1 MDDPMNTL
9 SMALASIC
17 MSVAAQFSFRHGMTH
32 LNASTPGQLTS
43 WQEFLRVAATPS
55 VLAGFALYGAAAV
68 VWLKVLSD
76 WEVSKAYPLAGLGF
90 ALSAGIGFISGE
102 SVSVMRMLGTA
113 MICLGV
119 LVIGQT

>member
-1 MDDPMNTL
+1 MNTL

-17 MSVAAQFSFRHGMTH
+17 MSVAAQFSFRHGMAH
-32 LNASTPGQLTS
+32 LKASAPGQLGA
-43 WQEFLRVAATPS
+43 WQELLRVAACPS

-68 VWLKVLSD
+68 VWLKVLSE

-102 SVSVMRMLGTA
+102 SVSVMRLVGAA

-119 LVIGQT
+119 LVIGRS